1 MENVSGTVDSINL
14 WGTTLLN
21 AMTALWSKVAAFIPN
36 LLAFFVILVIGYLV
50 ARLLASVMR
59 RVLEAIHIDR
69 FSQRV
74 GVRSVLDGA
83 NIQAEVSTMLSRLV
97 FWLLMLTFLVS
108 ATETLGLP
116 RVSSTIDGFVQYLP
130 KVLGAVFIL
139 LVGLFIAQFV
149 RGIIVGGSESL
160 GLESARALGA
170 AAYGLLVIIVGTL
183 AIGQLELETE
193 ILNQVIAIVLISLG
207 GAAALAFGLGSK
219 LVAGNILAGTYA
231 RELYREGDDLVI
243 GDVRGTVTQVTAVK
257 LEIRTEEG
265 DLITVPNVE
274 VINTTVRRMRG

>member
-160 GLESARALGA
+160 GLESAGALGA

>member
-160 GLESARALGA
+160 GLESAGTLGA

-274 VINTTVRRMRG
+274 VINTTVRRMSG